1 MQRKGIRILLILAI
15 LLGAVAI
22 FVALTSLREPP
33 AKKEAE
39 ILAPLVEVLELQR
52 MTTAFE
58 IVSQGTVRPRTQT
71 TLSSEISGTI
81 VEISPKWIA
90 GGVFAD
96 GEVLLRIDPTNY
108 KVAVDQARALVRQR
122 QIEFDGAE
130 KLLSQGYRAEAEHA
144 SAAAALASA
153 KAELVRANRNLER
166 TYIQLPFAGMVRSKD
181 ADLGQFVSP
190 GTRLGVVFATDV
202 AEVRLPLTDQDLRFL
217 DLPGAA
223 DISQTG
229 SGAGPAVTLSA
240 TRRGQ
245 VQTWTAQI
253 ARTEGVIDENSRV
266 TYAVATIEDPYRLG
280 QDGEVLPM
288 GTFVRARISGVS
300 LDGVFRIP
308 RSALRGADELLFATD
323 DDKIEIRRVT
333 VLRSVGEEA
342 FVSDNVEPGDRLVMT
357 AVESPVNG
365 MSIRTRQQEDQS

>member
-1 MQRKGIRILLILAI
+1 MQRKGVRALLILAI
-15 LLGAVAI
+15 LAGAVAI
-22 FVALTSLREPP
+22 FAVLTNLREPP
-33 AKKEAE
+33 AKTAAQT
-39 ILAPLVEVLELQR
+39 LPPLVEVLELQP
-52 MTTAFE
+52 MTAAFQIE
-58 IVSQGTVRPRTQT
+58 SQGTVRPRTQT
-71 TLSSEISGTI
+71 TLSSEVSGTI

-90 GGVFAD
+90 GGVFAA
-96 GEVLLRIDPTNY
+96 GEVLMRIDPSNY
-108 KVAVDQARALVRQR
+108 SVAVDQAKALVRQR

-166 TYIQLPFAGMVRSKD
+166 TYIRLPFAGMVRSKD
-181 ADLGQFVSP
+181 ADLGQFVNP

-202 AEVRLPLTDQDLRFL
+202 AEVRLPLTDEDLRFL

-223 DISQTG
+223 DIRRTG
-229 SGAGPAVTLSA
+229 RGEGPEVTLSA
-240 TRRGQ
+240 TRKGQ
-245 VQTWTAQI
+245 VQTWAARI
-253 ARTEGVIDENSRV
+253 SRTEGVIDENSRV
-266 TYAVATIEDPYRLG
+266 TYAVATIDDPYRLE

-288 GTFVRARISGVS
+288 GTFVRAWISGVS

-308 RSALRGADELLFATD
+308 RSALRGADQLLFAGA

-342 FVSDNVEPGDRLVMT
+342 YIRDNVASGDRLVLT

-365 MSIRTRQQEDQS
+365 MSIRTRQAQGKS

>member
-1 MQRKGIRILLILAI
+1 MQRKGIRALLILGI

-22 FVALTSLREPP
+22 FAALTSLREPP

-39 ILAPLVEVLELQR
+39 TLAPLVEVLDLQP
-52 MTTAFE
+52 MTAAFRIE
-58 IVSQGTVRPRTQT
+58 SQGTVRPRTQI
-71 TLSSEISGTI
+71 TLSSEVSGTI

-90 GGVFAD
+90 GGVFAA
-96 GEVLLRIDPTNY
+96 GEVLMRIDPSNY
-108 KVAVDQARALVRQR
+108 SVAVDQAKALVRQR

-153 KAELVRANRNLER
+153 RAELARANRNLER
-166 TYIQLPFAGMVRSKD
+166 TYIRLPFAGMVRSKD

-229 SGAGPAVTLSA
+229 SGDGPEVTLSA

-245 VQTWTAQI
+245 VQTWAGRI
-253 ARTEGVIDENSRV
+253 SRTEGVIDENSRV
-266 TYAVATIEDPYRLG
+266 TYAVATIEDPYRLE
-280 QDGEVLPM
+280 QDGVVLPM

-308 RSALRGADELLFATD
+308 RSALRGADELLFASG

-333 VLRSVGEEA
+333 VLRSVGQEA
-342 FVSDNVEPGDRLVMT
+342 YISDNVEPGDRLILT

-365 MSIRTRQQEDQS
+365 MSIRTRRAEGET

>member
-1 MQRKGIRILLILAI
+1 MQRKGIRVLLILAI
-15 LLGAVAI
+15 LLGAAAI
-22 FVALTSLREPP
+22 FAVLTSLRQPP
-33 AKKEAE
+33 AKKEIE
-39 ILAPLVEVLELQR
+39 IRAPLVEVLELQP
-52 MTTAFE
+52 MTTAFRIE
-58 IVSQGTVRPRTQT
+58 SQGTVRPRTQT
-71 TLSSEISGTI
+71 TLSSEVSGTI

-90 GGVFAD
+90 GGVFAA
-96 GEVLLRIDPTNY
+96 GEVLMRIDPSNY
-108 KVAVDQARALVRQR
+108 TVAVDQAKALVRQR

-130 KLLSQGYRAEAEHA
+130 KLLSKGYRAEAEHA

-153 KAELVRANRNLER
+153 KAELARANRNLER
-166 TYIQLPFAGMVRSKD
+166 TYIRLPFAGMVRSRD

-223 DISQTG
+223 DISETG
-229 SGAGPAVTLSA
+229 SGNGPEVTLSA

-245 VQTWTAQI
+245 LQTWSARI

-266 TYAVATIEDPYRLG
+266 TYAVATIADPYRLER
-280 QDGEVLPM
+280 DGEVLPM

-308 RSALRGADELLFATD
+308 RSALRGADELLFATAD
-323 DDKIEIRRVT
+323 DRIEIRRVT

-342 FVSDNVEPGDRLVMT
+342 YVRDNVKPGDRLIVT
-357 AVESPVNG
+357 TIESPVNG
-365 MSIRTRQQEDQS
+365 MSIRTRQTEGES